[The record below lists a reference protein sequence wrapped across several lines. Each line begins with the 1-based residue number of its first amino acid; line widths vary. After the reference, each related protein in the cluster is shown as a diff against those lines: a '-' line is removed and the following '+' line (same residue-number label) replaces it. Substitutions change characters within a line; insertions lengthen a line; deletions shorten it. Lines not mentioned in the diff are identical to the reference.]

1 MRTDKFLQ
9 LSRILKQRS
18 TAKEVCEAGHV
29 WRLQEPDGFVTLKAA
44 SEVHEGDR
52 IRIQAYNK
60 ILVLEISEIPQ
71 TKNVSKQKASSL
83 YKTISEEVVEG

>member
-1 MRTDKFLQ
+1 MRIDKYLQ

-29 WRLQEPDGFVTLKAA
+29 WRLAGPEGLSPLKAA
-44 SEVHEGDR
+44 SEVHEGDQIR
-52 IRIQAYNK
+52 IRAYNK
-60 ILVLEISEIPQ
+60 IWTVEIMEIPG

-83 YKTISEEVVEG
+83 YRIISEEVVEG

>member
-1 MRTDKFLQ
+1 MRVDKYLQ

-18 TAKEVCEAGHV
+18 TAKEVCAAGHV
-29 WRLQEPDGFVTLKAA
+29 WRLQEPGGYVTLKPA

-52 IRIQAYNK
+52 IKVQAYNR
-60 ILVLEISEIPQ
+60 ILIVEIVEIPR

-83 YKTISEEVVEG
+83 YQIISEEVVEG

>member
-1 MRTDKFLQ
+1 MRIDKYLQ

-29 WRLQEPDGFVTLKAA
+29 WRLQENEGLAPLKAA

-60 ILVLEISEIPQ
+60 IWTVEIMEIPG

-83 YKTISEEVVEG
+83 YKIISEEVVEG